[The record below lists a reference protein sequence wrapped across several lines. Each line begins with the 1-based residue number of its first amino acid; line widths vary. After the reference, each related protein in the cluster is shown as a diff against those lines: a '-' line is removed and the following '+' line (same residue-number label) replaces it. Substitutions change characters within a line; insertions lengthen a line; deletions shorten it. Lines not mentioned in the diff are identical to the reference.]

1 MAMSAMMAMSFA
13 ACSDDEPEPGPNPE
27 PVLDEQEQALKLVIN
42 DYVDKTVIPT
52 YQGMADASI
61 DLYEACLAMRNAGA
75 GNVTEAMVKTA
86 CDHWEVARRYWE
98 LSEAWLY
105 GPAADYNIDPHIDTW
120 PLDRTAMENLLSNE
134 QQMNNMDEDGVF
146 ISTLGES
153 LLGFHAVEYM
163 LYGQDENGIG
173 TGNPRNVNLYTTQEL
188 IYLTAVAGDLRNQCI
203 RLEASWA
210 GMDNVTA
217 EKSSI
222 LTELELEPTYDY
234 GEMMRNS
241 GTAGSLWVNY
251 LNAVQELIVGAQD
264 ISDEVGGLKIGNPT
278 GHGEEDDLQH
288 VALTH
293 GVDGVDGHDAEEHV
307 HHLRRLHAL
316 RLQAFGGE
324 IEPFAGVDDVGE
336 HKTDEHGHR
345 GGAEAL
351 GGAGPDGVGVVGHA
365 AHQVA
370 YAARFDVRDRQPVEL
385 GREVAAHPVSN
396 PLGGR
401 RYQTV
406 LRYRQQEAG
415 TVDEDE
421 QDTQSGD
428 ETGIHRQ
435 TAEDA
440 TRYAVGDP
448 SKVLRADECQN
459 G

>member
-1 MAMSAMMAMSFA
+1 MELKKFWKGTACLMMAAALGLSNA
-13 ACSDDEPEPGPNPE
+13 ACSDDDNTGDPGE
-27 PVLDEQEQALKLVIN
+27 LTGQEQALQLVAK
-42 DYVDKTVIPT
+42 DYIEKTVVPT
-52 YQGMADASI
+52 YRGMADATME
-61 DLYEACLAMRNAGA
+61 LYEKCLALRNAGA
-75 GNVTEAMVKTA
+75 GNLTRAMVQEA
-86 CDHWEVARRYWE
+86 CDSWEKARRYWE

-278 GHGEEDDLQH
+278 GHGEEDDPDYIESPYSLNSIEDFTDNIKSIQNAYEGYQGGKNGSPAADDYIQPVDH
-288 VALTH
+288 SLSAYVATLDPD
-293 GVDGVDGHDAEEHV
+293 VDANMRNAIQNAIDAIQQME
-307 HHLRRLHAL
+307 
-316 RLQAFGGE
+316 
-324 IEPFAGVDDVGE
+324 EPFA
-336 HKTDEHGHR
+336 
-345 GGAEAL
+345 
-351 GGAGPDGVGVVGHA
+351 
-365 AHQVA
+365 
-370 YAARFDVRDRQPVEL
+370 
-385 GREVAAHPVSN
+385 
-396 PLGGR
+396 
-401 RYQTV
+401 
-406 LRYRQQEAG
+406 
-415 TVDEDE
+415 
-421 QDTQSGD
+421 
-428 ETGIHRQ
+428 Q
-435 TAEDA
+435 TARDPAYDSINQAAIAACQEVTDA
-440 TRYAVGDP
+440 
-448 SKVLRADECQN
+448 LDEVMNLLSNQ
-459 G
+459 